1 MLENC
6 KHYDKDYRHTGAHDC
21 CNEILN
27 SVEPLEESF
36 EKRICQAFIAQL
48 IDESVEVKSNAV
60 KCIQRVTTKIR
71 EVNLIMILEKLA
83 DEITNE
89 IDDGGK
95 KALAIE
101 TIDIFALTVRGII
114 NES

>member
-1 MLENC
+1 
-6 KHYDKDYRHTGAHDC
+6 
-21 CNEILN
+21 
-27 SVEPLEESF
+27 
-36 EKRICQAFIAQL
+36 
-48 IDESVEVKSNAV
+48 
-60 KCIQRVTTKIR
+60 
-71 EVNLIMILEKLA
+71 MILEKLA

-95 KALAIE
+95 KALTIE